1 MRWDEMHAVSTRM
14 DTSRRLWGQA
24 AVPRHEARAPELG
37 NSQYHPVDDY
47 TPSGNAKVTIQAP

>member
-24 AVPRHEARAPELG
+24 AVPRDEARAPELG
-37 NSQYHPVDDY
+37 NS
-47 TPSGNAKVTIQAP
+47 